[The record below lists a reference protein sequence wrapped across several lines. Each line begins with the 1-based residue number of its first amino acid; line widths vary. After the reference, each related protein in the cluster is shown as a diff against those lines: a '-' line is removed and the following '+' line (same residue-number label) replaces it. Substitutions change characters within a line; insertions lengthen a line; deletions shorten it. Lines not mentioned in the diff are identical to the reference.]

1 MAHPEPNVPAGRITD
16 IPHIDPAIFDAMAH
30 DSRVDP
36 TNLKSRISLLSNEN
50 HALAV
55 YMLIEAFRQSGGNMQ
70 QKESFING
78 TLFAMEAL
86 RRQTEANRL
95 RLIFDTP
102 DAAVPLEETV
112 VEQEA

>member
-1 MAHPEPNVPAGRITD
+1 MAHPEPNVPADRITD

-30 DSRVDP
+30 DAHVDQ
-36 TNLKSRISLLSNEN
+36 TSLKARIALLSNEN

-78 TLFAMEAL
+78 TLFAVESGGKQKL
-86 RRQTEANRL
+86 
-95 RLIFDTP
+95 
-102 DAAVPLEETV
+102 TV
-112 VEQEA
+112 CA